1 MLDNI
6 YERRTIRDG
15 LYGLSLTIK
24 QDQYFM
30 VYDDISQENAEEV
43 VDNYLINRQ
52 DDGRPGDVKIEHD
65 KNQGIVSIQA
75 NLHYTG
81 NEKIIYKEQ

>member
-52 DDGRPGDVKIEHD
+52 DDGRPGM
-65 KNQGIVSIQA
+65 
-75 NLHYTG
+75 
-81 NEKIIYKEQ
+81 